1 MIQRLTLSL
10 AALGLTV
17 VSLAAADKPAP
28 DAEATRLLAEARA
41 ARASWSHFPG
51 FTADVEVNSDG
62 KVSRG
67 SVVVSSEG
75 KVKFEGLEKQAE
87 IWAKHNLASTV
98 SHRLD
103 DNTPRDTPCAFADNV
118 EQHPMGRA
126 IRVLNDEL
134 HSGYR
139 VRDKQITEVNRTMKD
154 RRFTI
159 SVLENRPNAEG
170 KFLSAAFVVNYWSLE
185 SGELLRT
192 ETNHQTWTRVGKF
205 DLPVEALVLTATREK
220 PGEGKPADSDAEPA
234 ARTLKLSNH
243 KLLEASK

>member
-1 MIQRLTLSL
+1 MMQRFTLSL
-10 AALGLTV
+10 AILGLTAV
-17 VSLAAADKPAP
+17 ALTAADKPAA

-62 KVSRG
+62 KASRG
-67 SVVVSSEG
+67 TVVVTAEG
-75 KVKFEGLEKQAE
+75 KVKFEGLERGAE
-87 IWAKHNLASTV
+87 TWAKHNLASTV

-103 DNTPRDTPCAFADNV
+103 DNTPHDTPCAFADDV

-139 VRDKQITEVNRTMKD
+139 IRDKQITEVNRTMKD

-170 KFLSAAFVVNYWSLE
+170 KFLSAAFVVNYWNLE
-185 SGELLRT
+185 TGELLRT

-205 DLPVEALVLTATREK
+205 DLPVTSLVLT
-220 PGEGKPADSDAEPA
+220 A

-243 KLLEASK
+243 KLLEAAK